1 MKYCTKV
8 SRKVREGFNAKFAK
22 RLLILH
28 KKLTYC
34 NLDVIDYKE
43 AWDLQK
49 SIFDL
54 RYQEKIDDVFLL
66 LEHPHTY
73 TLGKTADEKNL
84 LGNEEY
90 LNKNKISVYDIDRGG
105 DITYH
110 GPGQIVGY
118 PIIDLNN
125 WGKDTHKY
133 LRALEEIIIRTCAD
147 YGLAV
152 IRVPKFTGVWID
164 DRKIAAIG
172 IKVSRWITMH
182 GFALNVNTDLSL
194 YNGIIPCGIMNK
206 EVTSLKKEL
215 NTEID
220 IQEVKSKI
228 LNHTIKIFGYN
239 DIETRSVENLLSKD
253 VISIS

>member
-1 MKYCTKV
+1 M
-8 SRKVREGFNAKFAK
+8 N
-22 RLLILH
+22 

-34 NLDVIDYKE
+34 DLDTIDYKE

-49 SIFDL
+49 SIFEL
-54 RYQEKIDDVFLL
+54 RYQQKVDDVFLL

-84 LGNEEY
+84 VGNEEY
-90 LNKNKISVYDIDRGG
+90 LKKNKISVYDIDRGG

-118 PIIDLNN
+118 PIIDLNS
-125 WGKDTHKY
+125 WGKDTDKY

-147 YGLAV
+147 YGLPV
-152 IRVPKFTGVWID
+152 TRVPKYTGVWIE

-172 IKVSRWITMH
+172 IKVTRWITMH

-194 YNGIIPCGIMNK
+194 YNGIIPCGITNK
-206 EVTSLKKEL
+206 EVTSLQKEL
-215 NTEID
+215 DTKID

-228 LNHTIKIFGYN
+228 LNHTVTIFGYN
-239 DIETRSVENLLSKD
+239 DIETQLVENLLSKN
-253 VISIS
+253 VISTS